1 MATPQ
6 DLLSSLARAYSL
18 TETRSTEDPE
28 YVDVIQEV
36 RKEQAEVGWIVVR
49 VGPDGF
55 TVGGEVVQDVYGEFG
70 DFLGALGDAGV
81 KEIRLQGIL
90 AEGVLE
96 DFLRRLHP
104 SHGAEGILPSSRFRG
119 LEGEVGLS
127 FHEAQG
133 GLPGMVGGIQDLFPA
148 SITPEE
154 SQTEE
159 SQTQEVTLPA
169 QGPLAA
175 VVEDT
180 VAATPLSQD
189 LMDLA
194 KAYLESRGEDRVEME
209 GRIRAGAQELSHDRD
224 LSGLCAVVELLL
236 EGPEGD
242 SEEDRADEE
251 ALRLARELTTPAVA
265 SHLVAQLG
273 STRDETERARLV
285 RVTSRV
291 GREGALA
298 LTDALGESRDR
309 FQRRAYMDAMAALG
323 PLGLEMAQEMVEDPR
338 WFVVRNGVALLGEL
352 GGEDAVT
359 HLTAT
364 LANEDSR
371 VRREAVLSLA
381 KVGGRDAELLVLG
394 MLEDADPDVRAK
406 TCRALGVLK
415 PARGFR
421 PLLGLLKDESLD
433 VQVEC
438 LQALGRIGDSAALPA
453 IEKRAIGGMLS
464 RPSREVRIAAFRAL
478 AGIGTTGAIKALRKG
493 AKDPDEGVRTVVRAL
508 YIRK

>member
-1 MATPQ
+1 
-6 DLLSSLARAYSL
+6 
-18 TETRSTEDPE
+18 
-28 YVDVIQEV
+28 
-36 RKEQAEVGWIVVR
+36 
-49 VGPDGF
+49 
-55 TVGGEVVQDVYGEFG
+55 
-70 DFLGALGDAGV
+70 
-81 KEIRLQGIL
+81 
-90 AEGVLE
+90 
-96 DFLRRLHP
+96 
-104 SHGAEGILPSSRFRG
+104 
-119 LEGEVGLS
+119 
-127 FHEAQG
+127 
-133 GLPGMVGGIQDLFPA
+133 MVGGIQDLFP
-148 SITPEE
+148 TPIPLEE
-154 SQTEE
+154 SQAEG
-159 SQTQEVTLPA
+159 VTLPA
-169 QGPLAA
+169 AEPLAG

-180 VAATPLSQD
+180 LAASPLSQD
-189 LMDLA
+189 LLDLA
-194 KAYLESRGEDRVEME
+194 GTYMESWGEDRKEME
-209 GRIRAGAQELSHDRD
+209 DRIRAGAQELSHARD
-224 LSGLCAVVELLL
+224 LSGLTSVVGLLL
-236 EGPEGD
+236 EAPEGD
-242 SEEDRADEE
+242 SEEDRVDEE
-251 ALRLARELTTPAVA
+251 AMGLARELTNPAVA

-273 STRDETERARLV
+273 STRDEAERARLV

-309 FQRRAYMDAMAALG
+309 FQRRTYMDALAALG

-364 LANEDSR
+364 LANEDNR

-406 TCRALGVLK
+406 TCRAVGVLK

-453 IEKRAIGGMLS
+453 IEKRAIGGILS
-464 RPSREVRIAAFRAL
+464 RRPSREVRIAAFRAL
-478 AGIGTTGAIKALRKG
+478 AGIGTIGAMKALRKG

-508 YIRK
+508 YVRK